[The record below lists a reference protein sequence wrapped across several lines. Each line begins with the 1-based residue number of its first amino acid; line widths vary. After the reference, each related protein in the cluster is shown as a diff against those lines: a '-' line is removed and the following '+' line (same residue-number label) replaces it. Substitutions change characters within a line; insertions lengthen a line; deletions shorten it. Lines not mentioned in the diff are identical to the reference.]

1 MRESGGPARA
11 GAGGS
16 FLYQWWVFIHIV
28 GVLGFLLAHG
38 VSVAVLFALRRERDP
53 DRIRALLA
61 LSGQSTTA
69 FYWSFLVLLGGGLAA
84 ATWGHW
90 WSAAW
95 PWIAL
100 GVLFGIMVLMYFLA
114 KPFYERVRR
123 LMAIQAGGGTA
134 VGEAEIAAATSGPV
148 PIVIAATGAAGL
160 VFIVY
165 LMVLKPF

>member
-1 MRESGGPARA
+1 VWAARA
-11 GAGGS
+11 PEGS
-16 FLYQWWVFIHIV
+16 FLYQWLVFIHIV

-38 VSVAVLFALRRERDP
+38 VSVTVLFALRRERDP
-53 DRIRALLA
+53 DRVRALLA

-84 ATWGHW
+84 ATYGHW

-95 PWIAL
+95 PWIAI
-100 GVLFGIMVLMYFLA
+100 GVLFGITLLMYFLA
-114 KPFYERVRR
+114 KPFYERIRK
-123 LMAIQAGGGTA
+123 LMAIHAGGGTA

-148 PIVIAATGAAGL
+148 PMVIAVTGAAGL
-160 VFIVY
+160 IGIVY

>member
-1 MRESGGPARA
+1 V
-11 GAGGS
+11 
-16 FLYQWWVFIHIV
+16 YQWWVFIHLV

-38 VSVAVLFALRRERDP
+38 VSVAVLFALRSERDP
-53 DRIRALLA
+53 ARIRALLT
-61 LSGQSTTA
+61 LSSQSTNA

-90 WSAAW
+90 WALAW

-100 GVLFGIMVLMYFLA
+100 GILLGLTLLMYFLA

-123 LMAIQAGGGTA
+123 VLAIQASGGSA
-134 VGEAEIAAATSGPV
+134 VGAAEIEAAVSGPV
-148 PIVIAATGAAGL
+148 PVVIAATGVAGL
-160 VFIVY
+160 VGIIY

>member
-1 MRESGGPARA
+1 M
-11 GAGGS
+11 
-16 FLYQWWVFIHIV
+16 YQWWVFVHLL

-38 VSVAVLFALRRERDP
+38 VSVGVLFSLRGERDP
-53 DRIRALLA
+53 ARIRALLQ

-84 ATWGHW
+84 ATAGHW
-90 WSAAW
+90 WSLAW

-100 GVLFGIMVLMYFLA
+100 GVLFGIMVLMYVLA

-123 LMAIQAGGGTA
+123 VMAIEASGSTA
-134 VGEAEIAAATSGPV
+134 VGEAEIAAATGGPV
-148 PIVIAATGAAGL
+148 PVIIAAIGLAGL
-160 VFIVY
+160 TGIVY

>member
-1 MRESGGPARA
+1 V
-11 GAGGS
+11 
-16 FLYQWWVFIHIV
+16 YQWWVFIHLV

-38 VSVAVLFALRRERDP
+38 VSVAVLFALRGEREP
-53 DRIRALLA
+53 GRIRALLT
-61 LSGQSTTA
+61 LSSQSMTA

-100 GVLFGIMVLMYFLA
+100 GVLFGLTVLMYTLA
-114 KPFYERVRR
+114 KPYYERIRR
-123 LMAIQAGGGTA
+123 LMAIQAAGGTA
-134 VGEAEIAAATSGPV
+134 VGEAEIEAAASGPV
-148 PIVIAATGAAGL
+148 PAVIAATGAAGL
-160 VFIVY
+160 IGIVY

>member
-1 MRESGGPARA
+1 V
-11 GAGGS
+11 
-16 FLYQWWVFIHIV
+16 YQWWVFIHIV

-38 VSVAVLFALRRERDP
+38 VAVAVLLALRRERDP
-53 DRIRALLA
+53 SRIRVLLA
-61 LSGQSTTA
+61 LSGQSAAA

-100 GVLFGIMVLMYFLA
+100 GVLFGLTMFMYFLA
-114 KPFYERVRR
+114 KPYYERIRR

-134 VGEAEIAAATSGPV
+134 VGEAEIAAATAGPIPV
-148 PIVIAATGAAGL
+148 LISAAGSAGL
-160 VFIVY
+160 VAIVY

>member
-1 MRESGGPARA
+1 
-11 GAGGS
+11 
-16 FLYQWWVFIHIV
+16 LYQWWVFIHIV

-53 DRIRALLA
+53 DRIRALLG
-61 LSGQSTTA
+61 LSGQSATA
-69 FYWSFLVLLGGGLAA
+69 FYVSFLVLLGGGLAA

-90 WSAAW
+90 WSAGW
-95 PWIAL
+95 PWLAL
-100 GVLFGIMVLMYFLA
+100 GVLFGLMLLMYFLA

-123 LMAIQAGGGTA
+123 LMAIQSGGGTA
-134 VGEAEIAAATSGPV
+134 VGEAEIAAATGGPV
-148 PIVIAATGAAGL
+148 PAIIAVSGAAGL